1 MSWAAIIG
9 AVVSA
14 FFGALF
20 MALRNRRED
29 GESDRF
35 IKDSARLE
43 AERARADD
51 ERKALEA
58 RERVRRDHVG
68 GDDDGM
74 SDDGFRRDG

>member
-20 MALRNRRED
+20 LALRSRRED
-29 GESDRF
+29 SETDKA

-43 AERARADD
+43 SERARADD

-58 RERVRRDHVG
+58 RERVRRDSVNGANG
-68 GDDDGM
+68 GVPD
-74 SDDGFRRDG
+74 DDGFRRD